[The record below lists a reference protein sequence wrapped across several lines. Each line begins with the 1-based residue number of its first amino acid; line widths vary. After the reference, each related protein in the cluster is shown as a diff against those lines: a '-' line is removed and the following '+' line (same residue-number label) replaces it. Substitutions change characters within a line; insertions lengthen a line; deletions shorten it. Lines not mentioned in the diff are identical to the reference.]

1 MSASSLAFVILTPF
15 LGIFAYAAWHEWHR
29 ARDEGP
35 GTYGLAYD
43 PETDSTHVTLLEEG
57 ETGYDPATEGTPDAA
72 TGTPDAG
79 TAPEEDKTT

>member
-1 MSASSLAFVILTPF
+1 MSASTLAFVILTPF
-15 LGIFAYAAWHEWHR
+15 VGIFAYAAWHEWQR

-57 ETGYDPATEGTPDAA
+57 ETGYDPESESSAD
-72 TGTPDAG
+72 DAG
-79 TAPEEDKTT
+79 EEGEEEAHRNA